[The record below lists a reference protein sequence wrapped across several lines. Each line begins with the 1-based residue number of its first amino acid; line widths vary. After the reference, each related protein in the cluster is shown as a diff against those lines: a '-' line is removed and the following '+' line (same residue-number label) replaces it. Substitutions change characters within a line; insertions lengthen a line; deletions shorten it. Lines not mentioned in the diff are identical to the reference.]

1 MIWFACKQCGKRHGR
16 AEGLA
21 GTMVFCEC
29 GRGNRVP
36 WSSTAPEPDPSELP
50 PPPVPRSPL
59 PEQPSRPSSAPP
71 PRWAPPAEQDNWQP
85 PHRSTL
91 RHPREGRRPDPR
103 NCLNH
108 DADAEKTCDDCRC
121 SFCSACVVRLQDRT
135 LCGPCKNFRI
145 RGLHR
150 PARTSPMSIIALIT
164 ALVSCPVCFFISL
177 MAIGM
182 YRLQGGDQ
190 GGAVGLCLVALVLP
204 TVGLVLGCLALRDVE
219 RSPAVGGR
227 SLAVAGTV
235 AAGAGVMW
243 ALMVTLIIFSSAL
256 G

>member
-36 WSSTAPEPDPSELP
+36 WSSTAPEPDPSELVPAVPAVPVPPHARPAEVPLPARPWSP
-50 PPPVPRSPL
+50 PPEDDVWHPP
-59 PEQPSRPSSAPP
+59 QRP
-71 PRWAPPAEQDNWQP
+71 
-85 PHRSTL
+85 TL

-108 DADAEKTCDDCRC
+108 DADAEKTCDDCHC

-135 LCGPCKNFRI
+135 LCGPCKNFRV

-150 PARTSPMSIIALIT
+150 PSRTSPMAVIALIS
-164 ALVSCPVCFFISL
+164 ALVSGPVCFWLSM
-177 MAIGM
+177 MAVGVFRM
-182 YRLQGGDQ
+182 RGDQ
-190 GGAVGLCLVALVLP
+190 VGALGFCVVALVLP
-204 TVGLVLGCLALRDVE
+204 VIGLVLGGMALRDVE
-219 RSPAVGGR
+219 KSPNLGGR
-227 SLAVAGTV
+227 SLAVTGVT
-235 AAGAGVMW
+235 AAGAGIIW
-243 ALMVTLIIFSSAL
+243 IIMVACIILSQ
-256 G
+256 GPG